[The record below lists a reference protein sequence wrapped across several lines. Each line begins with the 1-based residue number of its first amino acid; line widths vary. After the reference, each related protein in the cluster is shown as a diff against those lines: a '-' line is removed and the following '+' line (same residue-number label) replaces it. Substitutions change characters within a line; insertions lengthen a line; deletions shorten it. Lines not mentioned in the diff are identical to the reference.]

1 MALSKAVVQRIR
13 NDFTPP
19 GRFLKKDSETGQW
32 VELTLKEATGK
43 TAQAFAYAIRDRAKQ
58 NKEEEQKARPEEL
71 ATKVLSGTKRPASPA
86 ASLDVVTEGH
96 SSTSASTRNHDERGE
111 KASKRRTPQNNK
123 SMASSADHQ
132 IPAPLRQQQPQP
144 QLPQASAATQPQ
156 SPQASAATL
165 ANSDAALSILA
176 QLRSPPQQQ
185 NGSLPNVLA
194 LQQLLQ
200 QQQVQQQQAQLAQ
213 AILTAQQQA
222 QGWQASQS
230 LIPPIQGAHSADEML
245 LRRMLIEGNP
255 LALSQHELQLQ
266 GLLLQSNPLA
276 LSAEQLQL
284 QGLLRNSL
292 QNQSILSLGG
302 GFNNQQQLLPQVQPN
317 LQQLAL
323 TQQVNTIV
331 EFLRRQQD
339 GNGEQNNT

>member
-144 QLPQASAATQPQ
+144 QL
-156 SPQASAATL
+156 PQASAATL